1 MRTFVLEFLV
11 SYLSILVKH
20 EIKQYFRYQQ
30 NFMKKSFTGIVV
42 LGLLLC
48 CSLIFTQE
56 VWSQQAN
63 PPANNALPF
72 PSLSV
77 GVSQGNSPQDFSTNI
92 QILLVLTVLTLAPS
106 ILIMMTCFTR
116 IIVVFHFLKQ
126 AMGTQTQ
133 PPAQMLTG
141 LALFIT
147 FFVMQPVLDKANSD
161 GLQPY
166 LRNEITQ
173 DTAVKRMVEPFRN
186 FMLKRTRQ
194 DDLNLFIK
202 LSGGE
207 KPKTV
212 NDVSTFAL
220 IPAFSISELRIAFQI
235 GFIIFIPFLV
245 IDMVISSILMS
256 LGMMLLPP
264 QIVSLPIKIL
274 LFILVD
280 GWNLL
285 ISSLIGGILNT
296 T

>member
-1 MRTFVLEFLV
+1 LFGTE
-11 SYLSILVKH
+11 ILA
-20 EIKQYFRYQQ
+20 
-30 NFMKKSFTGIVV
+30 
-42 LGLLLC
+42 
-48 CSLIFTQE
+48 
-56 VWSQQAN
+56 QQAN
-63 PPANNALPF
+63 PSPTNNSIPF
-72 PSLSV
+72 PTLSV

-147 FFVMQPVLDKANSD
+147 FFVMQPVLDQANSQ

-166 LRNEITQ
+166 LKNEITQ
-173 DTAVKRMVEPFRN
+173 EVAVKKMVEPFRN

-194 DDLNLFIK
+194 QDIELFIK

-207 KPKTV
+207 KPKTI

-220 IPAFSISELRIAFQI
+220 IPAFSISELRVAFQI

-264 QIVSLPIKIL
+264 QIVSLPVKIL